1 MAVCGRCGFDHES
14 TGACPVCGA
23 GPEGTRPA
31 RLPSGG
37 QGWTIRWLLPGLMS
51 LGFILAALLFYL
63 ARPFGLPAAG
73 RPAAGRPDD
82 GGVAVSGA
90 HGSESPAWA
99 PLASPDGAAP
109 AGTAPP
115 AETAPTAPAGAS
127 SARPRPAYDIT
138 TRSEEP
144 PTDDEQRYVQWM
156 LAHTREEESYLR
168 AKWERAR
175 EILQR
180 GDIVNLRILRA
191 FLIAPREYFCRPY
204 NLKRAYA
211 DAAMSIGHG
220 QTISGPH
227 MVSRM
232 TQAIDP
238 SPAQR
243 VLEIGTG
250 SGYQSAVLAELSN
263 FVYTIEIVEALAE
276 ETDGIYTQLEPQYPE
291 YRNIH
296 RRHADGYYGWEE
308 FAPFDR
314 IIVTCGIDHIP
325 PPLLQ
330 QLSMGGI
337 MVIPVGPP
345 TGQTVLKVTKRVN
358 PDGSVELDREDIF
371 HGRRVIFVPFTTG
384 EGGVHS
390 LEGKTEGTTNQGGG
404 Q

>member
-1 MAVCGRCGFDHES
+1 MRWLFPGLLSLGLVLVSLILCLGRPLEPS
-14 TGACPVCGA
+14 VA
-23 GPEGTRPA
+23 GSPLETRPSA
-31 RLPSGG
+31 GAAAGSGSVSQA
-37 QGWTIRWLLPGLMS
+37 QGS
-51 LGFILAALLFYL
+51 
-63 ARPFGLPAAG
+63 PAAKS
-73 RPAAGRPDD
+73 A
-82 GGVAVSGA
+82 
-90 HGSESPAWA
+90 
-99 PLASPDGAAP
+99 L
-109 AGTAPP
+109 
-115 AETAPTAPAGAS
+115 GAS
-127 SARPRPAYDIT
+127 ARARPRRVEPSYDIT
-138 TRSEEP
+138 TRSELP
-144 PTDDEQRYVQWM
+144 PIDEEGRYVQWM
-156 LAHTREEESYLR
+156 LAHTREEESFLR
-168 AKWERAR
+168 AKWARAQ
-175 EILQR
+175 EILDR
-180 GDIVNLRILRA
+180 GDISDLRVLRA

-238 SPAQR
+238 SAEHR

-250 SGYQSAVLAELSN
+250 SGYQSAVLAEVSN
-263 FVYTIEIVEALAE
+263 FVYTIEIVAALAK

-291 YRNIH
+291 YRNI
-296 RRHADGYYGWEE
+296 RRKRADGYYGWQE

-330 QLSMGGI
+330 QLSLGGI

-345 TGQTVLKVTKRVN
+345 TGQTVLKVTKRIST
-358 PDGSVELDREDIF
+358 DGTVELEREDIF

-390 LEGKTEGTTNQGGG
+390 LQDATERKAG

>member
-1 MAVCGRCGFDHES
+1 MAVCERCGFDCES
-14 TGACPVCGA
+14 SGVCPACGA
-23 GPEGTRPA
+23 GGGAA
-31 RLPSGG
+31 RSVRGRAGAGG
-37 QGWTIRWLLPGLMS
+37 WAVRWLLPGLMS
-51 LGFILAALLFYL
+51 SGFILASLVLYL
-63 ARPFGLPAAG
+63 DRPIG
-73 RPAAGRPDD
+73 
-82 GGVAVSGA
+82 
-90 HGSESPAWA
+90 
-99 PLASPDGAAP
+99 
-109 AGTAPP
+109 
-115 AETAPTAPAGAS
+115 PAGAGPSASRRPAVATSAEATVNEGQPSIVTPLS
-127 SARPRPAYDIT
+127 SGGVPAPTNTPPGSTEGTAAAGPRPAYDIT
-138 TRSEEP
+138 ARRESP
-144 PTDDEQRYVQWM
+144 PTEDEKRYVQWM
-156 LAHTREEESYLR
+156 LAHGREEESFLR
-168 AKWERAR
+168 AKWERAQA
-175 EILQR
+175 ILQR
-180 GDIVNLRILRA
+180 GDIVDPRVLRA

-204 NLKRAYA
+204 NVKRAYA
-211 DAAMSIGHG
+211 NAAMSIGHG

-238 SPAQR
+238 APEHR

-263 FVYTIEIVEALAE
+263 FVYTIEIVAALAE
-276 ETDGIYTQLEPQYPE
+276 ETDGIYSQLEPQYPE

-330 QLSMGGI
+330 QLSPGGI

-345 TGQTVLKVTKRVN
+345 TGQTVLKVTKRIN

-390 LEGKTEGTTNQGGG
+390 LDGTTKQGGG
-404 Q
+404 P